1 METCETCNF
10 REICDGFADPRQPA
24 CVYWEKKNPA
34 CIFKRDEKAEAEA
47 RERKARQFDAHYNLA
62 DWNRR
67 YLRWKAKKEKKK

>member
-1 METCETCNF
+1 METCETCNY

-47 RERKARQFDAHYNLA
+47 RERKARQFDYYYESIKGY
-62 DWNRR
+62 RGI
-67 YLRWKAKKEKKK
+67 KKK